1 LACGS
6 LNDTSFCIG
15 ELSTKNEAANLFRNC
30 TDPAPGGCDRCLRH
44 RSVSIA
50 WQQNLL
56 LKENYRSVV
65 AGQQMKESL
74 ERMDSAAFFTLVG
87 EDARGRQLYQQN
99 EPVFA
104 QNLRIEEHNVTLP
117 GEQALADSLHS
128 LFANYSS
135 EIAKFWN
142 LTDLEQKRRVYFET
156 LLPVATRIKDTAQEV
171 IRINEENMLAENQEA
186 RTLSSKS
193 IRLMILGGLV
203 GIGASLF
210 FAFWLQRSLVRPLQR
225 LTGVAKEL
233 GDGKLDQLVPA
244 SSRDELGQLAEA
256 FNKLAGKLRNYRQV
270 TTDQILQA
278 RQLTEIAFSAF
289 PDAVFA
295 CSADGKI
302 NFLNPSAVKLLA
314 GTETRGRLPDAV
326 IPLMERALKGE
337 SDYLPTSFDKAIA
350 MRVDDQEKY
359 FLPRVVGM
367 RDENGQIFGAVIIL
381 QDVTRFRLLDEVKTN
396 LVSTVSHELK
406 TPLTSVRMGLH
417 LLLEE
422 RIGSLTRKQ
431 TEILLA
437 ARDDSERLLRIINDL
452 LDLARLESNE
462 ARQVFETVSP
472 QSLVKTAVDRGE
484 PLAESRGFKL
494 KAKAESGL
502 PLVNVDPRQIH
513 HVFSNLISNA
523 AKHSK
528 FGDTIVVA
536 AQPRKG
542 FVRFSVADS
551 GPGIPKE
558 FQSKLFERFFR
569 LPGSDREGVGLG
581 LAITRE
587 IVTAH
592 GGSVGLNSSP
602 GEGSEFY
609 FDLPVVPGST
619 Q

>member
-1 LACGS
+1 MKRRIFFGIAPILLLVAA
-6 LNDTSFCIG
+6 IG
-15 ELSTKNEAANLFRNC
+15 VYAIVLFRSLGSKI
-30 TDPAPGGCDRCLRH
+30 D
-44 RSVSIA
+44 
-50 WQQNLL
+50 LL

-99 EPVFA
+99 EPIFA
-104 QNLRIEEHNVTLP
+104 ENLRIEEHNVTLP

-142 LTDLEQKRRVYFET
+142 LTDLQQKRQIYFET
-156 LLPVATRIKDTAQEV
+156 LLPIATRIKDNAQEV

-193 IRLMILGGLV
+193 IQLMILGGLV
-203 GIGASLF
+203 GIAASLF
-210 FAFWLQRSLVRPLQR
+210 FAFWLQRSLVRPIQR

-233 GDGKLDQLVPA
+233 GDGKLDQLVPV

-256 FNKLAGKLRNYRQV
+256 FNKLAGKLRSYRQV

-278 RQLTEIAFSAF
+278 RQLTEVALSAF

-314 GTETRGRLPDAV
+314 STETRGRLPDAV

-367 RDENGQIFGAVIIL
+367 RDENGQIFGAVIVL

-472 QSLVKTAVDRGE
+472 ESLIKTAIDRGE

-536 AQPRKG
+536 AKPRKG

-609 FDLPVVPGST
+609 FDLPVMPGCT

>member
-1 LACGS
+1 MKRRIFFGIAPIL
-6 LNDTSFCIG
+6 L
-15 ELSTKNEAANLFRNC
+15 LVAAVGVYAIILFRSL
-30 TDPAPGGCDRCLRH
+30 GGKID
-44 RSVSIA
+44 
-50 WQQNLL
+50 LL

-87 EDARGRQLYQQN
+87 EDVRGRQLYQQN
-99 EPVFA
+99 EPIFA
-104 QNLRIEEHNVTLP
+104 ENLRIEEHNVTLP

-128 LFANYSS
+128 LFAKYRS
-135 EIAKFWN
+135 EVATF
-142 LTDLEQKRRVYFET
+142 LDLADVNQKREVYFDT
-156 LLPVATRIKDTAQEV
+156 LLPLATRIKDTAQEV
-171 IRINEENMLAENQEA
+171 IRINEENMLAENQETRA
-186 RTLSSKS
+186 LSSKS
-193 IRLMILGGLV
+193 SRLMILVGLV

-210 FAFWLQRSLVRPLQR
+210 FAFWLLRSLVRPLQN

-233 GDGKLDQLVPA
+233 GDGKLDQLVPVT
-244 SSRDELGQLAEA
+244 SRDELGQLAEA

-270 TTDQILQA
+270 TTDQILHA

-314 GTETRGRLPDAV
+314 STETRGRLPDAV

-337 SDYLPTSFDKAIA
+337 SDYLPISFDKAIA

-359 FLPRVVGM
+359 FLPRVIGM
-367 RDENGQIFGAVIIL
+367 RDENSQIFGAVIVL

-422 RIGSLTRKQ
+422 RIGPLTRKQ

-437 ARDDSERLLRIINDL
+437 AREDSERLLRIINDL

-462 ARQVFETVSP
+462 VRQVFETVSP
-472 QSLVKTAVDRGE
+472 ESLVNTAISRSE

-494 KAKAESGL
+494 KAKVEPGL

-536 AQPRKG
+536 AAPRKG
-542 FVRFSVADS
+542 FVRFSVADT

-602 GEGSEFY
+602 GQGSEFY
-609 FDLPVVPGST
+609 FDLPVMPGST
-619 Q
+619 

>member
-1 LACGS
+1 M
-6 LNDTSFCIG
+6 I
-15 ELSTKNEAANLFRNC
+15 
-30 TDPAPGGCDRCLRH
+30 
-44 RSVSIA
+44 
-50 WQQNLL
+50 
-56 LKENYRSVV
+56 
-65 AGQQMKESL
+65 
-74 ERMDSAAFFTLVG
+74 LVG
-87 EDARGRQLYQQN
+87 
-99 EPVFA
+99 
-104 QNLRIEEHNVTLP
+104 
-117 GEQALADSLHS
+117 
-128 LFANYSS
+128 LF
-135 EIAKFWN
+135 
-142 LTDLEQKRRVYFET
+142 
-156 LLPVATRIKDTAQEV
+156 
-171 IRINEENMLAENQEA
+171 
-186 RTLSSKS
+186 
-193 IRLMILGGLV
+193 

-233 GDGKLDQLVPA
+233 GDGKLDQLVPVT
-244 SSRDELGQLAEA
+244 SRDELSQLAEA
-256 FNKLAGKLRNYRQV
+256 FNKLAGKLRNYRQT

-314 GTETRGRLPDAV
+314 STETRGRLPEAV

-337 SDYLPTSFDKAIA
+337 SDYLPSSFDKAIA
-350 MRVDDQEKY
+350 MRVDDQEKF

-367 RDENGQIFGAVIIL
+367 RDENSKIFGAVIIL

-462 ARQVFETVSP
+462 PRQVFETVSP
-472 QSLVKTAVDRGE
+472 ESLIKTAIDRCE

-536 AQPRKG
+536 AEPRQG
-542 FVRFSVADS
+542 FVRFSVADN

-558 FQSKLFERFFR
+558 YQGKLFERFFR

-602 GEGSEFY
+602 GQGSEFY

>member
-1 LACGS
+1 MKRRIFFGIAPILVLVAG
-6 LNDTSFCIG
+6 IG
-15 ELSTKNEAANLFRNC
+15 VYAIILFRSL
-30 TDPAPGGCDRCLRH
+30 GGKID
-44 RSVSIA
+44 
-50 WQQNLL
+50 LL
-56 LKENYRSVV
+56 LRENYRSVV

-87 EDARGRQLYQQN
+87 EDARGRQMYQQN
-99 EPVFA
+99 EPIFA
-104 QNLRIEEHNVTLP
+104 ENLRIEEHNVTLP
-117 GEQALADSLHS
+117 GEQGLADSLHS
-128 LFANYSS
+128 LFAKYSS
-135 EIAKFWN
+135 EIARFWN
-142 LTDLEQKRRVYFET
+142 LTDLDQRRQVYFDT

-186 RTLSSKS
+186 RSLSSKS

-210 FAFWLQRSLVRPLQR
+210 FAYWLLRSLVRPLQR

-233 GDGKLDQLVPA
+233 GDGKLDQLVPVT
-244 SSRDELGQLAEA
+244 SRDELGQLAEA

-278 RQLTEIAFSAF
+278 RQLTEVAFSAF
-289 PDAVFA
+289 PDALFA

-314 GTETRGRLPDAV
+314 SSGTRGELPEAV
-326 IPLMERALKGE
+326 TPLMERALKGE

-350 MRVDDQEKY
+350 LRVDDKEKF
-359 FLPRVVGM
+359 FLPRVVAM
-367 RDENGQIFGAVIIL
+367 RDENTKIFGAVIVL

-422 RIGSLTRKQ
+422 RIGPLTRKQ
-431 TEILLA
+431 TEVLLA

-462 ARQVFETVSP
+462 MRQVFETVSP
-472 QSLVKTAVDRGE
+472 NALVGSIIERCE
-484 PLAESRGFKL
+484 PLVESHGSKL
-494 KAKAESGL
+494 KAEVEPGL

-528 FGDTIVVA
+528 LGDTVVVA
-536 AQPRKG
+536 AHQKNG
-542 FVRFSVADS
+542 LVRFSVTDS
-551 GPGIPKE
+551 GPGIPEE
-558 FQSKLFERFFR
+558 FQNRLFERFFR

-592 GGSVGLNSSP
+592 GGSVGLHSSP

-609 FDLPVVPGST
+609 FDLPVMAGST
-619 Q
+619 R

>member
-1 LACGS
+1 MAPA
-6 LNDTSFCIG
+6 FC
-15 ELSTKNEAANLFRNC
+15 SPF
-30 TDPAPGGCDRCLRH
+30 
-44 RSVSIA
+44 
-50 WQQNLL
+50 
-56 LKENYRSVV
+56 
-65 AGQQMKESL
+65 
-74 ERMDSAAFFTLVG
+74 
-87 EDARGRQLYQQN
+87 
-99 EPVFA
+99 
-104 QNLRIEEHNVTLP
+104 
-117 GEQALADSLHS
+117 
-128 LFANYSS
+128 
-135 EIAKFWN
+135 
-142 LTDLEQKRRVYFET
+142 
-156 LLPVATRIKDTAQEV
+156 
-171 IRINEENMLAENQEA
+171 
-186 RTLSSKS
+186 
-193 IRLMILGGLV
+193 
-203 GIGASLF
+203 
-210 FAFWLQRSLVRPLQR
+210 
-225 LTGVAKEL
+225 GV
-233 GDGKLDQLVPA
+233 
-244 SSRDELGQLAEA
+244 A
-256 FNKLAGKLRNYRQV
+256 FNKLAGKLRSYRQV

-302 NFLNPSAVKLLA
+302 NFLNPSATKLLA
-314 GTETRGRLPDAV
+314 STETRGRLPDAV

-367 RDENGQIFGAVIIL
+367 RDENGQIFGAVIVL

-462 ARQVFETVSP
+462 ARQIFETVSP
-472 QSLVKTAVDRGE
+472 ELLIKTAIDRCE

-494 KAKAESGL
+494 KAEAQSGL

-609 FDLPVVPGST
+609 FDLPVMPGST

>member
-1 LACGS
+1 MKRRIFFGIAPILLLVAA
-6 LNDTSFCIG
+6 IG
-15 ELSTKNEAANLFRNC
+15 VYAIVLFRSL
-30 TDPAPGGCDRCLRH
+30 GGKID
-44 RSVSIA
+44 
-50 WQQNLL
+50 LL

-74 ERMDSAAFFTLVG
+74 ERMDSAVFFTLVG
-87 EDARGRQLYQQN
+87 EDARGRQIYQQN
-99 EPVFA
+99 EPIFA
-104 QNLRIEEHNVTLP
+104 RNLRIEERNVTLP
-117 GEQALADSLHS
+117 GEQALADSLRS
-128 LFANYSS
+128 LFADYSS
-135 EIAKFWN
+135 EVVKFWN
-142 LTDLEQKRRVYFET
+142 LTDLSQKRQAYFNT
-156 LLPVATRIKDTAQEV
+156 LLPVATRIKDAAQDV
-171 IRINEENMLAENQEA
+171 IRINEENMLAENQDA
-186 RTLSSKS
+186 RNLSSKS
-193 IRLMILGGLV
+193 IRLMVIVGIV
-203 GIGASLF
+203 GIGASIF
-210 FAFWLQRSLVRPLQR
+210 FGVWLQRSLVHSLQR

-233 GDGKLDQLVPA
+233 GDGKLDQLVPVT
-244 SSRDELGQLAEA
+244 SRDELGQLAEA

-270 TTDQILQA
+270 TSDQILQA
-278 RQLTEIAFSAF
+278 RQLTEIALSAL

-295 CSADGKI
+295 CSGDGKI

-314 GTETRGRLPDAV
+314 STETRGRLPDAV
-326 IPLMERALKGE
+326 IPLMERSLQGE
-337 SDYLPTSFDKAIA
+337 SDYLPTSFDKAVA
-350 MRVDDQEKY
+350 LRVDDQEKY
-359 FLPRVVGM
+359 FLPRVVAM
-367 RDENGQIFGAVIIL
+367 RDENGEIFGAVIVL

-437 ARDDSERLLRIINDL
+437 AREDSERLLRIINDL

-462 ARQVFETVSP
+462 AQQVFETVSP
-472 QSLVKTAVDRGE
+472 ESLIHTAIERSE

-494 KAKAESGL
+494 KGAAEPGL
-502 PLVNVDPRQIH
+502 PFVNVDPRQIH

-528 FGDTIVVA
+528 FGDTIVVT

-542 FVRFSVADS
+542 FVRFSVADN

-602 GEGSEFY
+602 GQGSEFY
-609 FDLPVVPGST
+609 FDLPVMPGST

>member
-1 LACGS
+1 MKRRIFFGIAPILLLVAA
-6 LNDTSFCIG
+6 IG
-15 ELSTKNEAANLFRNC
+15 VYAIVLFRSLGSKI
-30 TDPAPGGCDRCLRH
+30 D
-44 RSVSIA
+44 
-50 WQQNLL
+50 LL

-117 GEQALADSLHS
+117 GEQALANSLHS

-270 TTDQILQA
+270 TSDQILQA

-472 QSLVKTAVDRGE
+472 ESLIKTAVDRGE

>member
-1 LACGS
+1 MKRRIFFGIAPILLLVAA
-6 LNDTSFCIG
+6 IG
-15 ELSTKNEAANLFRNC
+15 VYAIVLFRSLGSKI
-30 TDPAPGGCDRCLRH
+30 D
-44 RSVSIA
+44 
-50 WQQNLL
+50 LL

-104 QNLRIEEHNVTLP
+104 ENLRIEEHNVTLP
-117 GEQALADSLHS
+117 GEQALANSLHS

-142 LTDLEQKRRVYFET
+142 LADLEQKRRVYFET
-156 LLPVATRIKDTAQEV
+156 LLPIATRIKDTAQEV

-203 GIGASLF
+203 GIAASLF

-244 SSRDELGQLAEA
+244 STRDELGQLAEA

-452 LDLARLESNE
+452 LDLARLESND

-472 QSLVKTAVDRGE
+472 ESLIKTAVDRGE

-494 KAKAESGL
+494 KAKVESGL

-602 GEGSEFY
+602 GAGSEFY

>member
-1 LACGS
+1 MKRRIFFGIAPILALVAGVG
-6 LNDTSFCIG
+6 IY
-15 ELSTKNEAANLFRNC
+15 AIVLFRSL
-30 TDPAPGGCDRCLRH
+30 GGKIDL
-44 RSVSIA
+44 I
-50 WQQNLL
+50 

-87 EDARGRQLYQQN
+87 EDARGRHLYEQN
-99 EPVFA
+99 QPIFA
-104 QNLRIEEHNVTLP
+104 ENLRIEEHNITLP
-117 GEQALADSLHS
+117 GEQELAASLHA
-128 LFANYSS
+128 LFVDYTSQ
-135 EIAKFWN
+135 IAKFLN
-142 LTDLEQKRRVYFET
+142 LTDLDQKRQMYFNT
-156 LLPVATRIKDTAQEV
+156 LLPLATRIKDTAQEV
-171 IRINEENMLAENQEA
+171 VRINQENMLSENQEA
-186 RTLSSKS
+186 RKLSSKS
-193 IRLMILGGLV
+193 TQLMILVGTV
-203 GIGASLF
+203 GIGASVF
-210 FAFWLQRSLVRPLQR
+210 FAFWLLRSLVQPLQR
-225 LTGVAKEL
+225 LTGAAKEL
-233 GDGKLDQLVPA
+233 GDGKLDQLIPLT
-244 SSRDELGQLAEA
+244 SHDELGQLAEA

-278 RQLTEIAFSAF
+278 RQLTETAFSAF
-289 PDAVFA
+289 PDAIFA

-302 NFLNPSAVKLLA
+302 NFLNPTAVKLLA
-314 GTETRGRLPDAV
+314 STQARGRLPEAV
-326 IPLMERALKGE
+326 IPLMERVLKGE

-350 MRVDDQEKY
+350 LRADDQERF

-367 RDENGQIFGAVIIL
+367 RDEYGKIFGAVIVL

-437 ARDDSERLLRIINDL
+437 AREDSERLLRIINDL
-452 LDLARLESNE
+452 LDLARLESTE
-462 ARQVFETVSP
+462 MRRVFETVSP
-472 QSLVKTAVDRGE
+472 ESLINAAIERCE

-494 KAKAESGL
+494 KAKADPAL

-536 AQPRKG
+536 AQPIHG
-542 FVRFSVADS
+542 SIRFSVTDS

-558 FQSKLFERFFR
+558 FQDRLFERFFR

-592 GGSVGLNSSP
+592 GGSVGVHSAP
-602 GEGSEFY
+602 GHGSEFY
-609 FDLPVVPGST
+609 FDLPVVVGLT
-619 Q
+619 R